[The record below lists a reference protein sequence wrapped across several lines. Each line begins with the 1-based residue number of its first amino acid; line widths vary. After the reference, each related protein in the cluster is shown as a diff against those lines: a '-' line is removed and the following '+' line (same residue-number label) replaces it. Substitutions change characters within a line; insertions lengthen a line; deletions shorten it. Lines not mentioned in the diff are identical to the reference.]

1 MEFIRVLFRSRYRQ
15 TGKLRHRRR
24 LQRGKGPPSKG
35 TLIERNGSAVRLDR
49 CLDGVL
55 GNGHET
61 GLPGIAEH
69 KDVRGHA
76 VAKKSFGKAGGSKD
90 VPAFARALDEGID
103 HAPGRKRCVAVGHHV
118 RRRRVVAR
126 SEEHTYELKC
136 TLRSSYAV
144 CS

>member
-1 MEFIRVLFRSRYRQ
+1 MRRFRQ

-24 LQRGKGPPSKG
+24 LQRGKAPPSKG

-76 VAKKSFGKAGGSKD
+76 DAKKSFGKAGGSKD
-90 VPAFARALDEGID
+90 VPAFAREPDEGKR
-103 HAPGRKRCVAVGHHV
+103 GREAWRERVGK
-118 RRRRVVAR
+118 
-126 SEEHTYELKC
+126 YG
-136 TLRSSYAV
+136 
-144 CS
+144 

>member
-1 MEFIRVLFRSRYRQ
+1 MRRFRQ

-24 LQRGKGPPSKG
+24 LQRGKAPPSKG

-103 HAPGRKRCVAVGHHV
+103 
-118 RRRRVVAR
+118 R
-126 SEEHTYELKC
+126 SAEHTSELQSLMRIS
-136 TLRSSYAV
+136 TAV
-144 CS
+144 SGLKKKNKAQL

>member
-1 MEFIRVLFRSRYRQ
+1 MRRFRQ

-24 LQRGKGPPSKG
+24 LQRGKAPPSKG

-76 VAKKSFGKAGGSKD
+76 VAKK
-90 VPAFARALDEGID
+90 
-103 HAPGRKRCVAVGHHV
+103 
-118 RRRRVVAR
+118 R
-126 SEEHTYELKC
+126 SEEHTSELQS
-136 TLRSSYAV
+136 LMRISYAV
-144 CS
+144 FCLKKQNPIQLLEVSEYLLYLNHVTPTHNEAPDTT